1 MIDRQALL
9 SIVFTE
15 QHMHTQQPQTHIAID
30 VEFRTFGQVRFKT
43 VLSLGPGYPNPAAGG
58 TLPPHPHRPQQVRV
72 PGGLHRVPDHPGH
85 RALLAGIASNL
96 RQELGIIY
104 FSTLNRDK

>member
-15 QHMHTQQPQTHIAID
+15 QRLQIAETRITID
-30 VEFRTFGQVRFKT
+30 IEFRTSGQVRSKT
-43 VLSLGPGYPNPAAGG
+43 VLSVGAGYPDPAAGG
-58 TLPPHPHRPQQVRV
+58 PLPPHPHRPQQVRV

-85 RALLAGIASNL
+85 RALLPGITSQTAGTEDNL
-96 RQELGIIY
+96 
-104 FSTLNRDK
+104 FLNSDQR